1 MFCAM
6 RPLVCRLLF
15 AALLMISSSVGV
27 AFAQADP
34 EPPDEAEADDS
45 GADESGASAEA
56 TVVGETQAV
65 NVEAHLDNAA
75 RELFMA
81 GRAAYEAGRYE
92 EALTQFQRA
101 HSLSGRNELLFNIGQ
116 SFDRLRRDA
125 DAIEAFERYL
135 QTEPAQDE
143 RVAIEARLAILRR
156 HVQEAS
162 PPDAVVPGPGVPGPV
177 DTDPRTDLDTDTVL
191 AEPPPPSRSNVGLIV
206 GIVAAVVVVG
216 LGVGLAIG
224 LSNRSPDQ
232 QAGDSGNV
240 HFALG
245 SW

>member
-1 MFCAM
+1 MFFAM
-6 RPLVCRLLF
+6 RPLVCRLLL
-15 AALLMISSSVGV
+15 AAMTCSYAGV
-27 AFAQADP
+27 AFAQSDPP
-34 EPPDEAEADDS
+34 EPPGESGES
-45 GADESGASAEA
+45 GASAESGESGASAEA

-75 RELFMA
+75 RELFLA

-156 HVQEAS
+156 HVQDAA
-162 PPDAVVPGPGVPGPV
+162 PDTTVPEPDPVV
-177 DTDPRTDLDTDTVL
+177 DTDAVL
-191 AEPPPPSRSNVGLIV
+191 AEPPPPERSNVGLIV
-206 GIVAAVVVVG
+206 GIVVGVVVVG

-224 LSNRSPDQ
+224 LSGRSPDH

>member
-1 MFCAM
+1 M
-6 RPLVCRLLF
+6 RPLVCRLLL
-15 AALLMISSSVGV
+15 AALTCSYAGV
-27 AFAQADP
+27 AFAQSD
-34 EPPDEAEADDS
+34 PPDPPEGS
-45 GADESGASAEA
+45 GESGESGSSAEA

-75 RELFMA
+75 RELFLA
-81 GRAAYEAGRYE
+81 GRAAYDAGRYE

-135 QTEPAQDE
+135 ETGPAQDE
-143 RVAIEARLAILRR
+143 QVAIEARLAILRR
-156 HVQEAS
+156 HVQTAAQ
-162 PPDAVVPGPGVPGPV
+162 PDATVPEPDPVV
-177 DTDPRTDLDTDTVL
+177 DTDEVL
-191 AEPPPPSRSNVGLIV
+191 AEPPPAQRSNVGLIV
-206 GIVAAVVVVG
+206 GIVVGVVVVG

-224 LSNRSPDQ
+224 LSNRSPDH